1 LSKALEIRL
10 VTVDDTFMRGLWICV
25 PQTFFF
31 CVLVFFYRGF
41 FVLWK
46 LVSCTLRS
54 SCASFFLKLLLS
66 LF

>member
-31 CVLVFFYRGF
+31 VCLSFFPGLLRSLEACVLH
-41 FVLWK
+41 
-46 LVSCTLRS
+46 S
-54 SCASFFLKLLLS
+54 
-66 LF
+66 